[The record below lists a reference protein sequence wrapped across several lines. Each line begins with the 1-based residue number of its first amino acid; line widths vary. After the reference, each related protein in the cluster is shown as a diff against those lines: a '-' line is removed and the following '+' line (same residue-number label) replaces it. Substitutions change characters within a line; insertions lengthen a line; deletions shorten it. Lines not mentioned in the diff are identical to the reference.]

1 MFEAG
6 SELKGKSDAEI
17 LYLDFKKFSAGKTNF
32 GVGQINSLNAEE
44 LGKLKNRMLPFMEK
58 AREDEGLDMIFFMLT
73 NILTET
79 TELLCVGQGAAQVVA
94 DAFHVGDA
102 NEELKQTATL
112 PGVVSRKKQLIP
124 ALTVGRK
131 VGRKGR
137 IP

>member
-1 MFEAG
+1 M
-6 SELKGKSDAEI
+6 
-17 LYLDFKKFSAGKTNF
+17 
-32 GVGQINSLNAEE
+32 
-44 LGKLKNRMLPFMEK
+44 PFMVSECG
-58 AREDEGLDMIFFMLT
+58 RHDITRVYFMLT

-124 ALTVGRK
+124 ALTVTLEQ
-131 VGRKGR
+131 
-137 IP
+137 